1 MQQLLLFAIF
11 VGAIYY
17 LYRKL
22 FKNKG
27 CNCSSKS
34 CCSTPPTVSR
44 QGNKNGDN
52 STDH

>member
-1 MQQLLLFAIF
+1 MEQILLFAIF

-27 CNCSSKS
+27 CSCSNKS
-34 CCSTPPTVSR
+34 CCSPPPTVSLKDKKD
-44 QGNKNGDN
+44 GNN
-52 STDH
+52 TDR